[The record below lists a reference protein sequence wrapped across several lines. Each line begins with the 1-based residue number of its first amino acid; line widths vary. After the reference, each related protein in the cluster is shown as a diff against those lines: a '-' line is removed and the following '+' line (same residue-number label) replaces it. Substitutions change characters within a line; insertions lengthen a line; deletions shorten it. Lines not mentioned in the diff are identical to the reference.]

1 MTFGKFL
8 PVAASVGALA
18 ALWIAV
24 SSANSLVAWVPFLS
38 WALVFGAGAGRLN
51 RIPKEVIA
59 LVGGTVAGALVVY
72 LLPTFS
78 SILGATLAL
87 PALVFIAGTAIVLL
101 ELTNWFELAP
111 AYFFSFAGF
120 FAYLFGGFAG
130 DAGMTFSSIGMYIG
144 LLLVGTGL
152 GVATIFL
159 RKFLLDMM
167 KVPEDQRQTIFDKER
182 KMMS

>member
-18 ALWIAV
+18 ALWVWIG
-24 SSANSLVAWVPFLS
+24 SAYALVLWVPFLS
-38 WALVFGAGAGRLN
+38 WALVFGAGAGKLN
-51 RIPKEVIA
+51 RIPKEVIG
-59 LVGGTVAGALVVY
+59 LVGGTIAGVLVVY
-72 LLPTFS
+72 LLPAVTE
-78 SILGATLAL
+78 ILGGTFAL
-87 PALVFIAGTAIVLL
+87 PALIFIAGTAIVLL

-130 DAGMTFSSIGMYIG
+130 AAGMTMSSVVLYIA

-152 GVATIFL
+152 GIATIFL
-159 RKFLLDMM
+159 RKFWLDMM

-182 KMMS
+182 KMMV